1 MKRAIYML
9 IIVLMI
15 FLLMYCGKKKT
26 EYREVEVPE
35 KILDLGLKLEK
46 SVEIEDTKY
55 NYLHIY
61 EEGIMVPGFES
72 SSSYIVKIYDR
83 DLNKIRKVK
92 FGMGQG
98 PGEFF
103 GGGTFCS
110 DGKYFY
116 ATDNPKRETM
126 VFDKDFKYIR
136 SIKKSGFLFP
146 LFIKNCK
153 ALIYEKYV
161 DTANDRLESYM
172 GIYDYETG
180 ERRNLFTG
188 PEEVTFKN
196 NFSNLEL
203 GYAQMDVLY
212 RGGKIY
218 HIWKKDYSIRVY
230 NERGEIEDAVK
241 VKYEKKRKDKSKEKE
256 WISDMYGSKK
266 RDRYIFPE
274 WVMPVSWMIG
284 LDKGFVVIRRRNYSS
299 DCEGYAEGDYF
310 DYNLKPKGKVKLPC
324 FRWIYKLARGFP
336 SKSLISSDGGY
347 IYLIKEGEESDYIE
361 KWRYEE
367 KN

>member
-1 MKRAIYML
+1 MKRAIYM
-9 IIVLMI
+9 IVIVLMI

-35 KILDLGLKLEK
+35 KIIDLGLKLEK

-55 NYLHIY
+55 NNLYIY
-61 EEGIMVPGFES
+61 EDRIMVYGFEG

-83 DLNKIRKVK
+83 DLNKIREVK

-98 PGEFF
+98 PGEFY
-103 GGGTFCS
+103 GGGDFCW
-110 DGKYFY
+110 DGKNFY
-116 ATDNPKRETM
+116 ATDNPKHETM

-136 SIKKSGFLFP
+136 SIKGAGFLFP

-153 ALIYEKYV
+153 ALLYGSYKR
-161 DTANDRLESYM
+161 TAENKIRSYM

-180 ERRNLFTG
+180 ERRKLFTG
-188 PEEVTFKN
+188 PEEVTNKN
-196 NFSNLEL
+196 NFRNFIA
-203 GYAQMDVLY
+203 GYAEMDVLY
-212 RGGKIY
+212 REGKIY

-256 WISDMYGSKK
+256 WISDMFGSKN
-266 RDRYIFPE
+266 RNMCIFPE

-284 LDKGFVVIRRRNYSS
+284 LDKGFVVIRRKNYSV

-310 DYNLKPKGKVKLPC
+310 DYDLKPKGKVKIPC
-324 FRWIYKLARGFP
+324 FTWIYGLVPRFY
-336 SKSLISSDGGY
+336 SKHLISSDGGY

>member
-9 IIVLMI
+9 IVLMI

-35 KILDLGLKLEK
+35 KIIDLGLKLEK

-55 NYLHIY
+55 NYLYIY
-61 EEGIMVPGFES
+61 EDGIMVQGFKGDS
-72 SSSYIVKIYDR
+72 FYILKIYDR
-83 DLNKIRKVK
+83 DLNKIREVK

-98 PGEFF
+98 PGEFV
-103 GGGTFCS
+103 GGGDFCW
-110 DGKYFY
+110 DGKNFY

-136 SIKKSGFLFP
+136 SIKRAGFLFP

-153 ALIYEKYV
+153 ALLFMKKKYPSI
-161 DTANDRLESYM
+161 DRMRSYM

-180 ERRNLFTG
+180 ERRKLFTG
-188 PEEVTFKN
+188 PEEVTYKN
-196 NFSNLEL
+196 KLRYLVIGFAE
-203 GYAQMDVLY
+203 MDVLY
-212 RGGKIY
+212 REGKIY

-241 VKYEKKRKDKSKEKE
+241 VKYERKRKDKSKEKE
-256 WISDMYGSKK
+256 WISDMFGSKK
-266 RDRYIFPE
+266 RDRYVFPE

-299 DCEGYAEGDYF
+299 DCDGYAEGDYF

-324 FRWIYKLARGFP
+324 FRWIYGLDPGGFT
-336 SKSLISSDGGY
+336 SKKLISSEGGY

-367 KN
+367 